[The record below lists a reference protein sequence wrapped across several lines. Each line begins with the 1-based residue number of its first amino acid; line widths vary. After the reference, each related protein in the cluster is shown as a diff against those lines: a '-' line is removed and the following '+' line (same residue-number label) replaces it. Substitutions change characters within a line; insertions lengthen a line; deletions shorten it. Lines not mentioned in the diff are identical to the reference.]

1 MAATVAAA
9 SVSAAATVSGKGM
22 FPAGFVGSLA
32 HVAPTI
38 AGFISLEM
46 IEAL

>member
-22 FPAGFVGSLA
+22 FSAGFVGSLA

-38 AGFISLEM
+38 ACLIGIEM